1 LTFFSILIIHKLG
14 EKYFNINS
22 QLMNNQNQNLINNS
36 NTKDINISNSNNNN
50 IFETIYINNNDNH
63 K

>member
-1 LTFFSILIIHKLG
+1 
-14 EKYFNINS
+14 
-22 QLMNNQNQNLINNS
+22 MNNQNQNLINNS

>member
-1 LTFFSILIIHKLG
+1 LG